1 MLLQGSKLI
10 LVLLYILII
19 FLILLAIVYH
29 KTFVGQSIMILILF
43 IILLEI
49 YYIFVMF
56 PNDDMCSL
64 SNKMWCIND
73 KDDKDDII
81 YS

>member
-29 KTFVGQSIMILILF
+29 KSFVGQSIMILIMF
-43 IILLEI
+43 IVLLEI
-49 YYIFVMF
+49 YYIFFMF

-64 SNKMWCIND
+64 SNRIWCIND
-73 KDDKDDII
+73 RDEVL